1 MYHISLTFFILK
13 LMINKWFKSENLL
26 FYVFLYLIFSFLV
39 HLLTISIYYFV
50 QYLNPNFIFNSSSK
64 PFVNLTHSVWLKF
77 IAVVLIAPIYETF
90 LFQYLIIT
98 TLLGKINTKWVIF
111 ISSFFFGL
119 SHFYNFFYILNAFFV
134 GIVLAFAYVNWNG
147 KKQSPFLVVFLIHS
161 LHNLLIF
168 FIEVMF

>member
-39 HLLTISIYYFV
+39 ILLPISIYYFV
-50 QYLNPNFIFNSSSK
+50 QYLNPTFIFNSSSK
-64 PFVNLTHSVWLKF
+64 PFVNLTHSGWSIF
-77 IAVVLIAPIYETF
+77 IAVVLIAPICETF
-90 LFQYLIIT
+90 LFQHIIIKA
-98 TLLGKINTKWVIF
+98 LLGKINTVWVIF

-119 SHFYNFFYILNAFFV
+119 SHFYNFFYVLNTFFV
-134 GIVLAFAYVNWNG
+134 GTVLAFAYVNWNG

-168 FIEVMF
+168 FIKVMF